1 MTVARGISLIFR
13 YQGVC
18 ESGTAAS
25 YVTCRA
31 RYVICFTPPTYK
43 MSPYPDSYF
52 RWLDDAL
59 SDDAMESFPHPF
71 TLPPPELGNL
81 EEIQNSMRTVV
92 GTPHG
97 RDALSK
103 FVIGDDYIRKL
114 LPLVE
119 TAEDLEDLEDL
130 HHLCNIM
137 KILILLNDTQIIEH
151 VVSDSVVLGV
161 VGALECKP

>member
-1 MTVARGISLIFR
+1 
-13 YQGVC
+13 
-18 ESGTAAS
+18 
-25 YVTCRA
+25 
-31 RYVICFTPPTYK
+31 
-43 MSPYPDSYF
+43 MSIYPDSYLC
-52 RWLDDAL
+52 WVDDAL
-59 SDDAMESFPHPF
+59 SDDAMETFPHPF
-71 TLPPPELGNL
+71 ALPSPELGNL
-81 EEIQNSMRTVV
+81 EEIQNSMRTIV

-161 VGALECKP
+161 VGALECKPKLDLKPII